1 MNLLLDGLGVPVLS
15 LLFLF
20 FAVTALLWLLLPF
33 SIFGIKARLDEQLR
47 VLRSLDARL
56 ERLERSQ
63 IGRARRPPGPEKSAG
78 GREGPGAM
86 ISPADEEPHQPVDMD
101 EVASPVARPMSGGDT
116 RWQKPHAGD
125 GG

>member
-47 VLRSLDARL
+47 VLRSLDARF

-63 IGRARRPPGPEKSAG
+63 MGRDQQPLRPDQSAAGPVDPGTGGSSA
-78 GREGPGAM
+78 EG
-86 ISPADEEPHQPVDMD
+86 EPDQPVVMD
-101 EVASPVARPMSGGDT
+101 GVASSAATAARDADS
-116 RWQKPHAGD
+116 RWQKPLAG
-125 GG
+125 GGA